1 MLKER
6 QKKQS
11 KTPSM
16 IKTNPPDESLK
27 LTKESNNMNLTF
39 DKIDIFQTLNSS
51 KLKQAKDS
59 LA

>member
-1 MLKER
+1 MLRER
-6 QKKQS
+6 QKRQS
-11 KTPSM
+11 NTPSM

>member
-1 MLKER
+1 
-6 QKKQS
+6 
-11 KTPSM
+11 M

>member
-1 MLKER
+1 
-6 QKKQS
+6 
-11 KTPSM
+11 M
-16 IKTNPPDESLK
+16 IKTNLPDESLK